1 MRGASFRWGE
11 NSARYLG
18 KRKNI
23 PVRNRGDGQHDREE
37 PATKSRLLEDE
48 RFVRPAALGRA
59 TIQALLA
66 QSRGEA

>member
-1 MRGASFRWGE
+1 M
-11 NSARYLG
+11 
-18 KRKNI
+18 
-23 PVRNRGDGQHDREE
+23 RNRGDGQHDREE